1 MVCRNGF
8 PIGHPNVL
16 LPIASLPRCYI
27 HLLSCIWARS
37 ISGASA
43 RDRQRGRCLPRTVR
57 HPNFAFK
64 YSFLIGTDSDQ
75 GTLLQTTRPTSTS
88 VPSTMKLPKL
98 AMKLSS
104 SLRRLRAP
112 KRIAGGGS
120 TSEADSGAITQTTLA
135 TPKVQSSPSTR
146 SKS

>member
-1 MVCRNGF
+1 MCRNGF

-27 HLLSCIWARS
+27 HLLSCIWAHLYQAPAP
-37 ISGASA
+37 GTGGG
-43 RDRQRGRCLPRTVR
+43 DRYLPRTVC

-88 VPSTMKLPKL
+88 TPSTMKLPKL
-98 AMKLSS
+98 AIKLPS
-104 SLRRLRAP
+104 SLRRLRVP
-112 KRIAGGGS
+112 KRLAGGGS
-120 TSEADSGAITQTTLA
+120 TSEVDSGAITRTTLVA
-135 TPKVQSSPSTR
+135 PKVQSSPSTR